1 MWTDSNINSESDSE
15 IATKAFYK
23 WFSALNSASFALS
36 FDTSLNC
43 NRVYLTLLI
52 FKTNTFFQIWQQ
64 CLCSANLKLVWLET
78 SFRQE
83 FITKNRIWFNV
94 HAPLESFIKVRQLEE
109 KSFPK
114 QREFSSSNWH
124 HIFFSYL
131 W

>member
-15 IATKAFYK
+15 ISTKAFYK

-43 NRVYLTLLI
+43 NRNYLTLLI
-52 FKTNTFFQIWQQ
+52 FKRNTFFQIWQQ
-64 CLCSANLKLVWLET
+64 RLYSANLKLVWLET
-78 SFRQE
+78 YFQRE
-83 FITKNRIWFNV
+83 FIAKNRVRFNA
-94 HAPLESFIKVRQLEE
+94 HAPSESFVKVRQLEE
-109 KSFPK
+109 KLVPK
-114 QREFSSSNWH
+114 QREFSSSNWR